1 MNRSFSKI
9 RHIQESNAL
18 LEKRV
23 IKEQDTTAVGSPT
36 TVSTQSPSVQP
47 QDPNA
52 IQPTEVKNN
61 KIPLCSTKLPAGFD
75 VNADSLT
82 NPQGMKMMPMFPMEL
97 PQGTVTILYDGSM
110 GPENKGFRVSVNGK
124 PFCFIPSK

>member
-9 RHIQESNAL
+9 RHIQEVNAL
-18 LEKRV
+18 LDKRV
-23 IKEQDTTAVGSPT
+23 IKEQNTDNAGALVP
-36 TVSTQSPSVQP
+36 VEDNPSVQP
-47 QDPNA
+47 QNPNA
-52 IQPTEVKNN
+52 IEPTEVKNN
-61 KIPLCSTKLPAGFD
+61 KIPLCSTKLPAGVD
-75 VNADSLT
+75 VNTDSLT
-82 NPQGMKMMPMFPMEL
+82 NSQGMKMMPMFPMEL

>member
-1 MNRSFSKI
+1 MNSSFSKI
-9 RHIQESNAL
+9 RHIQEVNVL
-18 LEKRV
+18 LDKRV
-23 IKEQDTTAVGSPT
+23 IKEQNTDNAGALVP
-36 TVSTQSPSVQP
+36 VEDNPSVQP
-47 QDPNA
+47 QNPNA
-52 IQPTEVKNN
+52 IEPTEVKNN
-61 KIPLCSTKLPAGFD
+61 KIPLCSTKLPAGID
-75 VNADSLT
+75 VNADSFT

>member
-9 RHIQESNAL
+9 RHIQEANAL

-23 IKEQDTTAVGSPT
+23 ISEQDTVDAGVPVASSEQTP
-36 TVSTQSPSVQP
+36 PVQP
-47 QDPNA
+47 KDPNA
-52 IQPTEVKNN
+52 IEPTEVKNN
-61 KIPLCSTKLPAGFD
+61 KIPLCTTKLPAGVD
-75 VNADSLT
+75 VNADNLT
-82 NPQGMKMMPMFPMEL
+82 NPQGMKTMPMFPMEL

>member
-23 IKEQDTTAVGSPT
+23 IKEQDTDNAGALVP
-36 TVSTQSPSVQP
+36 VEDNPSVQP
-47 QDPNA
+47 QNPNA
-52 IQPTEVKNN
+52 IEPTEVKNN

-75 VNADSLT
+75 VNTNNVT

>member
-9 RHIQESNAL
+9 RHIQEVNAL
-18 LEKRV
+18 LDKRV
-23 IKEQDTTAVGSPT
+23 IKEQNTDNDCALVP
-36 TVSTQSPSVQP
+36 VEDNPSVQP
-47 QDPNA
+47 QNPNA
-52 IQPTEVKNN
+52 IEPTEVKNN

-75 VNADSLT
+75 VNTNNAT

>member
-61 KIPLCSTKLPAGFD
+61 EIPLCSTKLPAGFD

-82 NPQGMKMMPMFPMEL
+82 NSQGMKMMPMFPMEL

>member
-1 MNRSFSKI
+1 MNSSFSKI
-9 RHIQESNAL
+9 RHIQEVNVL
-18 LEKRV
+18 LDKRV
-23 IKEQDTTAVGSPT
+23 IKEQDTDNAGALVP
-36 TVSTQSPSVQP
+36 VEDNPSVQP
-47 QDPNA
+47 QNPNA
-52 IQPTEVKNN
+52 IEPTEVKNN

-75 VNADSLT
+75 VNTNNAT

>member
-9 RHIQESNAL
+9 RHIQEVNAL
-18 LEKRV
+18 LDKRV
-23 IKEQDTTAVGSPT
+23 IKEQNTDNAGALVP
-36 TVSTQSPSVQP
+36 VEDNPSVQP
-47 QDPNA
+47 QNPNA
-52 IQPTEVKNN
+52 IEPTEVKNN
-61 KIPLCSTKLPAGFD
+61 KIPLCSTKLPAGVD
-75 VNADSLT
+75 VNTDSLT
-82 NPQGMKMMPMFPMEL
+82 NSQGMKMIPMFPMEL

>member
-9 RHIQESNAL
+9 RHIQEVNVL
-18 LEKRV
+18 LDKRV
-23 IKEQDTTAVGSPT
+23 IKEQNTDNAGALVP
-36 TVSTQSPSVQP
+36 VEDNPSVQP
-47 QDPNA
+47 QNPNA
-52 IQPTEVKNN
+52 IEPTEVKNN

-75 VNADSLT
+75 VNTNNAT